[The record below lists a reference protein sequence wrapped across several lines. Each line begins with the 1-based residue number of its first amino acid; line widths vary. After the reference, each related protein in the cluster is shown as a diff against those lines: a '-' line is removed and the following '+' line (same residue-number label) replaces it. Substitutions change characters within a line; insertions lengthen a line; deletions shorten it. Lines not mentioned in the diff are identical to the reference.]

1 MKNEVLFVLLN
12 DYADYE
18 PAYIS
23 GSINCDKF
31 GKKTSPKYITKVVA
45 PTMDLVRDRKSTRL
59 NSSH

>member
-31 GKKTSPKYITKVVA
+31 GMKQNPKYATKVVA
-45 PTMDLVRDRKSTRL
+45 PTMDLVRS
-59 NSSH
+59 